1 MLLQKQ
7 VLLKKERRM
16 DKISMIFVVVMIF
29 AMIVLGLISLK
40 AEPEEKDGKVRRRIK
55 DRLAGFKP
63 LVLFIT
69 FAVSLTAWIQADI
82 GLLKIPAIIGKDFL
96 TVSLWLSVRAVSA
109 ILSTL
114 ALLVIF
120 EFTRRVKL
128 VYIFCNYTPKR
139 YICRKDRQGIRFVR
153 IKHRIR

>member
-1 MLLQKQ
+1 
-7 VLLKKERRM
+7 M
-16 DKISMIFVVVMIF
+16 DMITMIFVVVMIF
-29 AMIVLGLISLK
+29 AMIILGLISLK
-40 AEPEEKDGKVRRRIK
+40 AEPEEKDGKVRRKIK

-63 LVLFIT
+63 LILFVT
-69 FAVSLTAWIQADI
+69 FAVALTAWLQADI
-82 GLLKIPAIIGKDFL
+82 GLLKVPAIIGRDFL
-96 TVSLWLSVRAVSA
+96 IVSLWMSIRIVSA

-114 ALLVIF
+114 ILLAIF
-120 EFTRRVKL
+120 EFARRVKL

>member
-1 MLLQKQ
+1 
-7 VLLKKERRM
+7 M

-63 LVLFIT
+63 FILLVT

-82 GLLKIPAIIGKDFL
+82 ELLRIPTIIGRDFM
-96 TVSLWLSVRAVSA
+96 VISLWMSVRVVSA

-114 ALLVIF
+114 ILLAIF
-120 EFTRRVKL
+120 EFARRVKL

-139 YICRKDRQGIRFVR
+139 YICRKDRQEIRFVR